1 MKFKSYTDIENSYNK
16 KFINQIRE
24 YKFDSPEIEWVAEI
38 KIDGSNFQCCL
49 DCNDEFI
56 VGTRTRFLGRGSDFQ
71 GYERALRNEHVQ
83 DCLLKMKSW
92 IKENYSNVFEQV
104 KDNNFV
110 LRVYG
115 ELCGGMYR
123 HPDVEK
129 VKGAVKIQGRV
140 NYHPDNVWI
149 PFDIEL
155 ADKDD
160 NIIFVFSQTGVYSLC
175 ELVGLPTPIIIKKGT
190 FDELI
195 NLPND
200 FNDPTGHIL
209 FGLPKIENNI
219 TEGLVIKP
227 NEPLRF
233 GNGSR
238 VMVKSKNDKF
248 KEKSKKEPKEPKEI
262 IPMNELELKYFELY
276 REFITESR
284 VMSVISKVGK
294 VNTKAFGMILGM
306 FIKDLY
312 NDFDKEYGDEI
323 KKFEDTLPVD
333 EFNLAKAKKEIAKEA
348 IEFIR
353 PIFLEYLN
361 E

>member
-1 MKFKSYTDIENSYNK
+1 MIFKSYTDIENSYNE

-24 YKFDSPEIEWVAEI
+24 YKFDSPDIEWVAEV

-49 DCNDEFI
+49 DCDDKFI
-56 VGTRTRFLGRGSDFQ
+56 VGTRTRFLERGADFQ
-71 GYERALRNEHVQ
+71 GYERAMRNENVQ
-83 DCLLKMKSW
+83 NCLIKMKNW
-92 IKENYSNVFEQV
+92 IKENYSERS
-104 KDNNFV
+104 KDIKNNRFV

-155 ADKDD
+155 T
-160 NIIFVFSQTGVYSLC
+160 NENNQIIFVFSQTEVCSLC
-175 ELVGLPTPIIIKKGT
+175 KLVNLPTPIIIKKGT

-200 FNDPTGHIL
+200 FNDPTGQIL

-233 GNGSR
+233 GDGSR

-248 KEKSKKEPKEPKEI
+248 KEKTKKEPKEPKEI
-262 IPMNELELKYFELY
+262 IPMNELELKYFECY

-284 VMSVISKVGK
+284 VMSVISKIGK

-306 FIKDLY
+306 YMKDLY
-312 NDFDKEYGDEI
+312 NDFDKEYGDEV
-323 KKFEDTLPVD
+323 KKLEDTLSVN
-333 EFNLAKAKKEIAKEA
+333 EFNLAKAKKELAKEVA
-348 IEFIR
+348 EAIR
-353 PIFLEYLN
+353 PIFLKYLN

>member
-1 MKFKSYTDIENSYNK
+1 MIFKSYADIENSYNE
-16 KFINQIRE
+16 KFIKQIRE
-24 YKFDSPEIEWVAEI
+24 HKFDSPEIEWVAEI
-38 KIDGSNFQCCL
+38 KFDGSNLQCCL
-49 DCNDEFI
+49 DCDNKFI
-56 VGTRTRFLGRGSDFQ
+56 VGTRTRFLQRGSDFQ
-71 GYERALRNEHVQ
+71 GYERALRNENVQ
-83 DCLLKMKSW
+83 ECLIKMKAW
-92 IKENYSNVFEQV
+92 IKAHYSDIFESV
-104 KDNNFV
+104 KNDKFV

-155 ADKDD
+155 VDEED

-175 ELVGLPTPIIIKKGT
+175 TMSGLPHPLIIKKGT

-200 FNDPTGHIL
+200 FNDPTGQIL
-209 FGLPKIENNI
+209 FGLPKIEDNI
-219 TEGLVIKP
+219 TEGIVIKP
-227 NEPLRF
+227 DMPLRF

-248 KEKSKKEPKEPKEI
+248 KEKTKKEPKEPKEI
-262 IPMNELELKYFELY
+262 IPMNELELKYFEHY

-284 VMSVISKVGK
+284 VMSIISKVGK

-306 FIKDLY
+306 FMKDLY
-312 NDFDKEYGDEI
+312 DDFDKEYGDEV
-323 KKFEDTLPVD
+323 KKLEDTLPID
-333 EFNLAKAKKEIAKEA
+333 EFNLAKAKKELAKEA
-348 IEFIR
+348 SETIR
-353 PIFLEYLN
+353 PIFLKYL
-361 E
+361 EE

>member
-1 MKFKSYTDIENSYNK
+1 MNFKSYCEIENSYNS
-16 KFINQIRE
+16 KFIKQIRE
-24 YKFDSPEIEWVAEI
+24 HAFDSAEIEWIAEV
-38 KIDGSNFQCCL
+38 KIDGSNLQCCL
-49 DCNDEFI
+49 DCDDQFI
-56 VGTRTRFLGRGSDFQ
+56 VGSRTRFLKAGTDFQ
-71 GYERALRNEHVQ
+71 GYERAMRNENVQ
-83 DCLLKMKSW
+83 DCLIKMKSL
-92 IKENYSNVFEQV
+92 IRERFSENFDAV
-104 KDNNFV
+104 KNNRFV

-123 HPDVEK
+123 HPDIEK

-140 NYHPDNVWI
+140 SYHPDNVWI

-155 ADKDD
+155 TDEND
-160 NIIFVFSQTGVYSLC
+160 NIIFVFSQTAVVSLC
-175 ELVGLPTPIIIKKGT
+175 KSVGLPTPIIIKKGT

-200 FNDPTGHIL
+200 FNDPTGQIL

-219 TEGLVIKP
+219 TEGIVIKP
-227 NEPLRF
+227 NELLRF
-233 GNGSR
+233 KNGSR

-248 KEKSKKEPKEPKEI
+248 KEKTKKEPKKPKEI

-284 VMSVISKVGK
+284 LLSVISKIGN
-294 VNTKAFGMILGM
+294 VNNKAFGMILGM
-306 FIKDLY
+306 FMKDLY
-312 NDFDKEYGDEI
+312 NDFDKEYGEEI
-323 KKFEDTLPVD
+323 KKLEDTLSVD
-333 EFNLAKAKKEIAKEA
+333 EFNLAKTKKELAKEI

-353 PIFLEYLN
+353 PIFIQHIN